1 MGVVGANASD
11 PRGQMNDDVWCC
23 IGKGTAHVFSAA
35 QIIVLTAGDENAL
48 APTLAQ
54 FLHYPRPKKTRAT
67 GYHDARG
74 RPIRHIPFSSAQP
87 AWMYVQ
93 GHRSPRAASQVTR
106 PAAFIR
112 APRLLAAGPPT
123 HARLS
128 VPR

>member
-23 IGKGTAHVFSAA
+23 IGQGAAHVFSAA

-48 APTLAQ
+48 TPTLLQ

-87 AWMYVQ
+87 ARMYVQ
-93 GHRSPRAASQVTR
+93 GHQSPCAASR
-106 PAAFIR
+106 AHAAIR
-112 APRLLAAGPPT
+112 LQPRSA
-123 HARLS
+123 
-128 VPR
+128 